1 MFFVFVFQV
10 VTPQSDNLFQVV
22 LSNLLDFYKK
32 QRVFMYMVTK
42 AVAQVRLLVVE
53 CHKGLRCPLA

>member
-22 LSNLLDFYKK
+22 LSNFAGLL
-32 QRVFMYMVTK
+32 
-42 AVAQVRLLVVE
+42 
-53 CHKGLRCPLA
+53 

>member
-1 MFFVFVFQV
+1 MTTSFR
-10 VTPQSDNLFQVV
+10 SSSLI
-22 LSNLLDFYKK
+22 LLDFYKK